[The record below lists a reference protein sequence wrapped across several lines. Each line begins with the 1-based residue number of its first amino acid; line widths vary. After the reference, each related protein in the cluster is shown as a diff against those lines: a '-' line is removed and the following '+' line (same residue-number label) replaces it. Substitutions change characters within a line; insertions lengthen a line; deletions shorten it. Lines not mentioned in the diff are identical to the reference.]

1 MRKLSLLLVLLAVVG
16 GVVWLVR
23 ARSSDER
30 ELRRLMDEVQMA
42 ALAALNGRDPDAL
55 DVYFATEAEGAQAAG
70 LGEVKQ
76 AFKTFVSQLPN
87 DSAVQFHSFDI
98 DEVEVHESD
107 GLARVTYRLHFS
119 VVRGNTA
126 IYSAKATQN
135 LALLRTPRGW
145 RISGGDAA
153 QLAEVTG
160 VWPPR

>member
-1 MRKLSLLLVLLAVVG
+1 MRKLSLLLILLAIVG
-16 GVVWLVR
+16 GAVWFIR

-30 ELRRLMDEVQMA
+30 DLRRLMGEMQTA
-42 ALAALNGRDPDAL
+42 ALIALNGRDSNGL

-76 AFKTFVSQLPN
+76 SFKTFVSLLPN

-98 DEVEVHESD
+98 DEVEVHQSY
-107 GLARVTYRLHFS
+107 GLARVSYRLHFS

-145 RISGGDAA
+145 RISGGDVA
-153 QLAEVTG
+153 QLEEVSG
-160 VWPPR
+160 SWPP

>member
-1 MRKLSLLLVLLAVVG
+1 MRKLWFLLVLLAVAG
-16 GVVWLVR
+16 GAVWFIS

-30 ELRRLMDEVQMA
+30 DLRRLMDEVQTA
-42 ALAALNGRDPDAL
+42 ALIALNGRDSNGL
-55 DVYFATEAEGAQAAG
+55 DVYFATEAEGAQAVG

-98 DEVEVHESD
+98 DEVEVHQSD
-107 GLARVTYRLHFS
+107 GLARVSYRLHFS

-126 IYSAKATQN
+126 IYSAKSTQN

-145 RISGGDAA
+145 RISGGDVV
-153 QLAEVTG
+153 QLVELSGA
-160 VWPPR
+160 WPP